1 MKATS
6 NDGSE
11 HTENE
16 GRANSG
22 FDISDSE
29 MEVLPSKYFSKLSKL
44 CNEKHSSMSR
54 KSDIL
59 MNKSLLSAM
68 VISCSIILTIK

>member
-1 MKATS
+1 MKAKS
-6 NDGSE
+6 NEGSE
-11 HTENE
+11 HTEKD

-29 MEVLPSKYFSKLSKL
+29 MEVFPSKYFVKLSKL
-44 CNEKHSSMSR
+44 CNEKHRSMSR

-59 MNKSLLSAM
+59 INKSLLSAM
-68 VISCSIILTIK
+68 VISCNTILTIE